1 MVDDQNEGAS
11 SRPTQ
16 REAQEALEK
25 QVAQLKREINK
36 INRTL
41 AERAEEA
48 VEEVTGW
55 YDSAA
60 DSASRTTQALRNTAS
75 TVSGVVQENP
85 GTVSSAFI
93 LGGILGGAVGLLL
106 GLALATG
113 DQRRDRWFS

>member
-1 MVDDQNEGAS
+1 MADDPNESAA
-11 SRPTQ
+11 PKMTP

-25 QVAQLKREINK
+25 QVAQLRREINK

-41 AERAEEA
+41 AERAEETI
-48 VEEVTGW
+48 EEAGDW

-60 DSASRTTQALRNTAS
+60 DRASRTAQALRNRAQ

-93 LGGILGGAVGLLL
+93 LGAAVGALL
-106 GLALATG
+106 GLTLAAT
-113 DQRRDRWFS
+113 DQRRDRWF

>member
-1 MVDDQNEGAS
+1 MADEPNESAT
-11 SRPTQ
+11 PKMTQ

-25 QVAQLKREINK
+25 QVAQLKREISK

-48 VEEVTGW
+48 IEDAGGW
-55 YDSAA
+55 YDNAA
-60 DSASRTTQALRNTAS
+60 ERASRTAQALRNRAQ

-93 LGGILGGAVGLLL
+93 LGAAVGALLSL
-106 GLALATG
+106 TLAAT
-113 DQRRDRWFS
+113 DQRRDRWF

>member
-1 MVDDQNEGAS
+1 MADEPNESAA
-11 SRPTQ
+11 PKMTQ

-25 QVAQLKREINK
+25 QVAQLRREINK

-48 VEEVTGW
+48 IEDAGDW
-55 YDSAA
+55 YDNAA
-60 DSASRTTQALRNTAS
+60 ERASRTAQALRNRAQ

-93 LGGILGGAVGLLL
+93 LGAAVGALL
-106 GLALATG
+106 GLALAAT
-113 DQRRDRWFS
+113 DQRRDRWF

>member
-1 MVDDQNEGAS
+1 MADDPNEVATP
-11 SRPTQ
+11 RQTQ

-41 AERAEEA
+41 AERAEEV
-48 VEEVTGW
+48 VEEATGW
-55 YDSAA
+55 YDSVA
-60 DSASRTTQALRNTAS
+60 DRASHTTQALRNTAS

-93 LGGILGGAVGLLL
+93 LGGILGWAVGLLL
-106 GLALATG
+106 GLALAAG
-113 DQRRDRWFS
+113 DQRRDRWF